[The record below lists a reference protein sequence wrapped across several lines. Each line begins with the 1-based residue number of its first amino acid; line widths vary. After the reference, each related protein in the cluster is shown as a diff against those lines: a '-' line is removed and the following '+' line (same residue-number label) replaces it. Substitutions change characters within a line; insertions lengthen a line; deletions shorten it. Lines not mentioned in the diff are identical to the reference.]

1 MAQICSE
8 ARGSISSGGDISSAP
23 AWNQYR
29 WRVSTEAENWW
40 VAPLPFGG
48 QQSVEEVFAAAMEGD
63 KDASIESS
71 EKGTRDNFLFK
82 NHVKNVK
89 TGK

>member
-1 MAQICSE
+1 M
-8 ARGSISSGGDISSAP
+8 
-23 AWNQYR
+23 
-29 WRVSTEAENWW
+29 
-40 VAPLPFGG
+40 
-48 QQSVEEVFAAAMEGD
+48 EEVFAAAMEGD